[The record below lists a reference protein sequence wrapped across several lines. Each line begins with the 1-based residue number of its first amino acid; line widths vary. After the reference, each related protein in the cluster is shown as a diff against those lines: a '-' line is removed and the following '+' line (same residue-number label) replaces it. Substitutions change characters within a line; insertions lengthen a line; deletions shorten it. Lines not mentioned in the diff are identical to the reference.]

1 MIADLHVELRESG
14 VIEVRKKFQTI
25 SGGNVLDV
33 GTETGDFIK
42 TLMKVL
48 GDYHS
53 FTGIDISE
61 DDLKKAK
68 EQLKD
73 DPVNFVL
80 MNAETM
86 TFQDNLF
93 DTVCISHAIHH
104 LENIDTVLAE
114 MYRVLK
120 PGGHFIIQEHYSDD
134 DQTAAQLVDRD
145 VSHLNVKI
153 DTLFG
158 IPHFETLTRQKL
170 RDSVGRIGLSE
181 VEVFDS
187 SWSVQCLFCEE
198 VQECQNPKRSDNIA
212 YVLKRID
219 EDLDRVREH
228 SSYDELREEA
238 ESLKERVK
246 VDGSAAMSVMYFFG
260 KKR

>member
-1 MIADLHVELRESG
+1 MIADLPIEVKESG
-14 VIEVRKKFQTI
+14 AIEVRKKLQTI

-42 TLMKVL
+42 ILMKVL
-48 GDYHS
+48 GDYQS

-68 EQLKD
+68 EKLED
-73 DPVNFVL
+73 APVNFLL

-86 TFQDNLF
+86 TFRDNEF
-93 DTVCISHAIHH
+93 DTVCISHSIHH

-120 PGGHFIIQEHYSDD
+120 PGGYFIIQEMYSDE
-134 DQTAAQLVDRD
+134 DQTPAQLVDRD
-145 VSHLNVKI
+145 VSHLNIKI

-158 IPHFETLTRQKL
+158 IPHFETLTRQNL

-198 VQECQNPKRSDNIA
+198 VQECQNPKRPDNIA
-212 YVLKRID
+212 NELKRID
-219 EDLDRVREH
+219 DDLARVREH
-228 SSYDELREEA
+228 SSFYELKEEA
-238 ESLKERVK
+238 ESIKERVR
-246 VDGSAAMSVMYFFG
+246 VDGSASMSVLYFFG
-260 KKR
+260 KK